1 MHKERKLAEV
11 NYANGTIP
19 ADYKCDDCGA
29 AGVKLW
35 REYQTMAYLTK
46 LLCADCAGEDQ
57 KKNVSSI
64 DEQGFRTDQHG
75 FKTDQIGWYIPAVPV
90 EGDDTYWGYT
100 SVPQEGVD
108 WWKGLSIR
116 PVQQAGG

>member
-1 MHKERKLAEV
+1 MPKRALAEV

-19 ADYKCDDCGA
+19 ADYKCNSCSATGI
-29 AGVKLW
+29 KLW
-35 REYQTMAYLTK
+35 REYQTLADHTK
-46 LLCADCAGEDQ
+46 LLCADCASKDQ
-57 KKNVSSI
+57 KKDITSI
-64 DEQGFRTDQHG
+64 DEQGFHTDQLG

-108 WWKGLSIR
+108 WWERLPIR
-116 PVQQAGG
+116 PVQ